1 MFTIR
6 NEKPADAVARE
17 ALLDLA
23 YGPARFT
30 KPSQKLRAGRLPAD
44 GLSLVAVEHGR
55 MIGTLRLWHIDAG
68 GSPALL
74 LGPLAVHP
82 DHRGKGHGAAL
93 MQRAIRNARLLGHK
107 AVILVGDAAYYARF
121 GFTAQSAASL
131 SMPGKCPAERLLAL
145 ELHDGALAQANG
157 MITAT
162 GKPIASR
169 TRRIAAAL
177 QGGTLPPPLRAA

>member
-1 MFTIR
+1 
-6 NEKPADAVARE
+6 
-17 ALLDLA
+17 
-23 YGPARFT
+23 
-30 KPSQKLRAGRLPAD
+30 
-44 GLSLVAVEHGR
+44 
-55 MIGTLRLWHIDAG
+55 
-68 GSPALL
+68 
-74 LGPLAVHP
+74 
-82 DHRGKGHGAAL
+82 

-131 SMPGKCPAERLLAL
+131 SMPVKCPAERLLAL

-157 MITAT
+157 TITAT